1 FINVP
6 VGLFAAFVVYQQ
18 LKARPVTIKKAPM
31 DYVGLIALVIGVGAL
46 QIVLDKGND
55 LDWFE
60 SNFIVGGALIAA
72 IALAFFIIW
81 EFTDRHPIVNLRLFA
96 H

>member
-1 FINVP
+1 MV
-6 VGLFAAFVVYQQ
+6 
-18 LKARPVTIKKAPM
+18 IKKAPM

-60 SNFIVGGALIAA
+60 SISSSAA
-72 IALAFFIIW
+72 
-81 EFTDRHPIVNLRLFA
+81 R
-96 H
+96 

>member
-1 FINVP
+1 
-6 VGLFAAFVVYQQ
+6 
-18 LKARPVTIKKAPM
+18 
-31 DYVGLIALVIGVGAL
+31 LVIGVGAL

-72 IALAFFIIW
+72 IALAFF
-81 EFTDRHPIVNLRLFA
+81 
-96 H
+96 